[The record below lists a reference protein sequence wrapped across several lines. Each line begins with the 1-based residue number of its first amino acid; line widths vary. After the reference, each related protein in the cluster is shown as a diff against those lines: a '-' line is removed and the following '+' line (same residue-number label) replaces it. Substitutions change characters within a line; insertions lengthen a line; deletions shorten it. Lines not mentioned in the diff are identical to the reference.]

1 MRTAARPSRLKR
13 ATRSATVVPLCKPA
27 SRAAW
32 INTPVRAT
40 ASNAVARRT
49 WSTRSL
55 LLLAM
60 RCKAARSA
68 RLRRRNGS
76 RCGVGICFSSGQ
88 VSGKDSSSGHFR
100 HDPLATTSLAS
111 ARTEDLASCWLTL
124 VVVGGV
130 LSTFGL
136 AATHSHQAAHSS
148 HLLHT
153 MLPTISRQLPPSR
166 PGS

>member
-1 MRTAARPSRLKR
+1 MFVFATETCAACPLRAQCTRGRGGRTVHVHPQEALLQQARAFQKSPAFGEVRPRRQVVEHRIARLVQLGIRQARGVGRAKTLFQVCLAA
-13 ATRSATVVPLCKPA
+13 
-27 SRAAW
+27 
-32 INTPVRAT
+32 
-40 ASNAVARRT
+40 AVANLT
-49 WSTRSL
+49 L
-55 LLLAM
+55 
-60 RCKAARSA
+60 
-68 RLRRRNGS
+68 
-76 RCGVGICFSSGQ
+76 
-88 VSGKDSSSGHFR
+88 
-100 HDPLATTSLAS
+100 LATTSLAS